1 MDAVLREEIMSERSS
16 RPGVRLLKVLEALG
30 LSASSWYYRP
40 VAPEQRQTPGPK
52 PQPLPAEV
60 VALVKSTSETYP
72 WYGYQ
77 KIAVICRRTDP
88 SITDR
93 QSYQVMRMYDLLHKR
108 PVRSAA
114 VHQTRKLYEL
124 LPQRRNALWQMD
136 VTYVHIPGHGWWYA
150 ITVIDYYSRYL
161 LACRLTWSYCA
172 IEAIAALEEART
184 EAERLCGPLPQR
196 PFLVTDNGSSFIA
209 RRFEDYVGSRYEH
222 VRIQYRT
229 PTQLGLLERFHR
241 TFKAEEVYWRLY
253 DSPADAR
260 QCFGEFRQR
269 YNTIRPHWA
278 LVPAEGGDPLT
289 PQDVYVGGRAI
300 EIPAWQAW
308 ARRAREQLEQWATEE
323 AA

>member
-1 MDAVLREEIMSERSS
+1 MNLRSNH
-16 RPGVRLLKVLEALG
+16 PGARLLKVLEALG

-40 VAPEQRQTPGPK
+40 VPPEQRRKPGPK

-60 VALVKSTSETYP
+60 VTLVRETSESYP

-93 QSYQVMRMYDLLHKR
+93 QSYQVMRMYDLLHK
-108 PVRSAA
+108 PVVRAAA

-124 LPQRRNALWQMD
+124 LPQRPNALWQMD
-136 VTYVHIPGHGWWYA
+136 VTYVHIGGYGWWYA

-161 LACRLTWSYCA
+161 LACHLTWSYCA

-184 EAERLCGPLPQR
+184 EAERLCGPLPGR
-196 PFLVTDNGSSFIA
+196 PFLVTDNGPSFIA
-209 RRFEDYVGSRYEH
+209 RRFADYVGPHYEH

-229 PTQLGLLERFHR
+229 PEQLGLLERFHR
-241 TFKAEEVYWRLY
+241 TFKTEEVYWRLY

-260 QCFGEFRQR
+260 RCFGEFRER
-269 YNTIRPHWA
+269 YNTVRPHWA
-278 LVPAEGGDPLT
+278 LVPTEGGDPLT

-308 ARRAREQLEQWATEE
+308 ARRAREQLEQWALEE